1 MRARALHRAPHLG
14 AVTKPSGLLVHR
26 GWDNDRDVL
35 MTRIRDAIGSKVYPL
50 HRLDRGASGVV
61 LFALSSQ
68 SASAMGALFQA
79 RAIDKHYLALVRGAS
94 PVAAVID
101 QPIPRTEGVDRVA
114 SVTEIAR
121 ILQLGRYALVLAR
134 PLSGRLHQIRR
145 HLKHVSCP
153 LIGDVRYGKGE
164 HNRLFRERYG
174 LHRLALHALSIAF
187 THPVTGERLCLR
199 APVPADLR
207 EPLERWAGEHGSAD
221 PLAAVEAALD
231 ACP

>member
-1 MRARALHRAPHLG
+1 MN
-14 AVTKPSGLLVHR
+14 KPSGLLVHR

-101 QPIPRTEGVDRVA
+101 HPIPRTEGGERVA

-121 ILQLGRYALVLAR
+121 ILQLGRDAR
-134 PLSGRLHQIRR
+134 
-145 HLKHVSCP
+145 
-153 LIGDVRYGKGE
+153 
-164 HNRLFRERYG
+164 
-174 LHRLALHALSIAF
+174 A
-187 THPVTGERLCLR
+187 
-199 APVPADLR
+199 
-207 EPLERWAGEHGSAD
+207 
-221 PLAAVEAALD
+221 LAAELNARGHRSTGHAN
-231 ACP
+231 